1 MKYIWY
7 VTSGKEQLFDVEN
20 DPEEKNDLSANAAY
34 SEQLAQWRSILVK
47 ELAGREE
54 GFSDGVGLVAGRIPV
69 RTNTEMTALM
79 KLRQQ
84 EGFALAFQKKKTSV
98 ENLEYNNDFLQ
109 R

>member
-34 SEQLAQWRSILVK
+34 SEQLAQWRAILVK

-84 EGFALAFQKKKTSV
+84 EGFALAFQKKKTPV